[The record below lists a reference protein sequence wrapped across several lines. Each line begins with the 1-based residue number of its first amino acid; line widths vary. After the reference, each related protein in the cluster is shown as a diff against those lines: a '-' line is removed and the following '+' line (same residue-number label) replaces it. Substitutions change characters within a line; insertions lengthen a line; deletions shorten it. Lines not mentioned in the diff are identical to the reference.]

1 MFIGELL
8 IKRNHV
14 KMQIN
19 EFKKYLYSDEPIS
32 DINDVL
38 DKLFTLE
45 DKHQQ
50 YSVVLDDINMNTEI
64 QFGDNKVIIANM
76 IKLRDTTSN
85 KINVFTELI
94 DSNKSSL
101 NIINLIDQRANLVEE
116 YILLNKTISTNDWQV
131 EID

>member
-45 DKHQQ
+45 DKYQQ
-50 YSVVLDDINMNTEI
+50 YSVVLDDINMSTEI

>member
-32 DINDVL
+32 DINEVL
-38 DKLFTLE
+38 DKLFALE
-45 DKHQQ
+45 DKYQQ
-50 YSVVLDDINMNTEI
+50 YSVVLDDINMSTEI

-76 IKLRDTTSN
+76 IKLRDTISN
-85 KINVFTELI
+85 KIEVFTELI

-116 YILLNKTISTNDWQV
+116 YILLNKTISMNDWQV

>member
-45 DKHQQ
+45 DKYQQ

-64 QFGDNKVIIANM
+64 KFGDNKVIIANM

-85 KINVFTELI
+85 KIDVFTELI

-116 YILLNKTISTNDWQV
+116 YILLSKAINLNDWKV

>member
-45 DKHQQ
+45 DKYQQ
-50 YSVVLDDINMNTEI
+50 YSVVLDDINMSTEI

-101 NIINLIDQRANLVEE
+101 NIINLIEQRANLVEE
-116 YILLNKTISTNDWQV
+116 YILLNKTISMNDWQV